1 MLNVNQKKKNE
12 DRKKYDEERF
22 NLLYPSISKFI
33 KKIELKEIITEHF
46 INDVAYQIRKIGD
59 TVEMGLS
66 IESPIFPTLV
76 FKEKINEKAELLY
89 FRISTEFD
97 RNIIIAVD

>member
-1 MLNVNQKKKNE
+1 MENTYRKKKNE

-22 NLLYPSISKFI
+22 NLLYPSISKLI
-33 KKIELKEIITEHF
+33 KNIELKETITEHF

-66 IESPIFPTLV
+66 SESPIFPTLV
-76 FKEKINEKAELLY
+76 FKEKNNEKAELLY
-89 FRISTEFD
+89 FRISIEFD